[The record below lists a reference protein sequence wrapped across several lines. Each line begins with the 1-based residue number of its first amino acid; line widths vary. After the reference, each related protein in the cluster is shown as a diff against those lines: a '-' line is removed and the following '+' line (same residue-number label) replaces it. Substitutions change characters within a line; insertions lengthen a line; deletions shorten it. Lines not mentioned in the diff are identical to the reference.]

1 MLANVRNDKVMNRK
15 AHPIKLGRQPL
26 ENVMDHIDLYVK
38 NIYIYIYIY
47 NMHIHIHMIIH
58 MSSDQFHVHSPMH
71 AYSIHTNVLAMYSVL
86 RAPTPYICMYVL
98 PQ

>member
-38 NIYIYIYIY
+38 SIYIYIYIY
-47 NMHIHIHMIIH
+47 IIC
-58 MSSDQFHVHSPMH
+58 
-71 AYSIHTNVLAMYSVL
+71 I
-86 RAPTPYICMYVL
+86 YIYI
-98 PQ
+98 

>member
-1 MLANVRNDKVMNRK
+1 
-15 AHPIKLGRQPL
+15 
-26 ENVMDHIDLYVK
+26 
-38 NIYIYIYIY
+38 
-47 NMHIHIHMIIH
+47 MHIHIHMIIH